1 MSRTSSRKAKR
12 SPDFA
17 TLILIILMLA
27 FAIAVSI
34 LWNYQTAVDP
44 EAARSAVLG
53 TGMGARGILT
63 EIDDSY
69 TGTAIIIPDTIDDRP
84 ITDIGPMLL
93 SGSDVYH
100 VLMEKIPENVDRRA
114 FWGTTALTIYTDAP
128 GASDMQWAE
137 DVTIRP
143 ASDFQYI
150 LNSDR
155 SLGGRMRS
163 FLLNFKG
170 NLHRSTRS
178 LTAILITLLASSL
191 LVRLLGRMRVKSGY
205 PNPLSIIREPDWIR
219 FLYILAN
226 IMICIV
232 TFVIMYCESDTGMI
246 HRLYPIDT
254 DGIGNFFNNWPL
266 KITVGLCAI
275 VLISDVFHKDFP
287 WFIARIISRLTVMLC
302 LTCASA
308 ASGFVLEQIMEVPE
322 NAEMFHVMFIIGF
335 FLMPGIL
342 SPGGGGGNG
351 KSRGSNSQSEPGYSR
366 RQSFSGTVFT
376 PENDPAYVRYDSSGM
391 YVGNDRIVAENST
404 SLVGA
409 SGRSYQKHYTG
420 GGVRKDD

>member
-1 MSRTSSRKAKR
+1 MRKTTARRTGHSL
-12 SPDFA
+12 DFA
-17 TLILIILMLA
+17 TLILIILMIA

-34 LWNYQTAVDP
+34 LWTFQSAVDP

-114 FWGTTALTIYTDAP
+114 FWGTTALTVYTDAP
-128 GASDMQWAE
+128 GAADMQWAE

-143 ASDFQYI
+143 TSDFQYI

-155 SLGGRMRS
+155 SIGGRMRS
-163 FLLNFKG
+163 FMINFKG

-178 LTAILITLLASSL
+178 LTTILIML
-191 LVRLLGRMRVKSGY
+191 LVSSILVRMLGRLRVRSGY
-205 PNPLSIIREPDWIR
+205 PNPLRIIREPGWIR

-226 IMICIV
+226 ILICIV

-254 DGIGNFFNNWPL
+254 DSIGNFFNNWPL

-308 ASGFVLEQIMEVPE
+308 GLGFVLEQIMEVPE
-322 NAEMFHVMFIIGF
+322 NAKMFNVMFIIGF

-342 SPGGGGGNG
+342 SPGGGGGG
-351 KSRGSNSQSEPGYSR
+351 ESSGSGSQSGPGYTRS
-366 RQSFSGTVFT
+366 QSFSGTVLT
-376 PENDPAYVRYDSSGM
+376 PENDLAYVRHDSVGM
-391 YVGNDRIVAENST
+391 HVGNDRIVAENSHT
-404 SLVGA
+404 LVGA